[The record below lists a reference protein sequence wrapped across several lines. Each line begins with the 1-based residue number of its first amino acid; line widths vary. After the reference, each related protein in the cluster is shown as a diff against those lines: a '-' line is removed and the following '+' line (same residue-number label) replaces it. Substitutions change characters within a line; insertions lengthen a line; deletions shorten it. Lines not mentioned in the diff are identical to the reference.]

1 MKIRIADRILV
12 ALAGIVLLAVVVA
25 VVGQVFFGA
34 KIIDTAGVL
43 GGLFAAEEGKLP
55 VTVIVAAAV
64 LLLIG
69 VYCVCMLFR
78 RRRGKKGFVL
88 QQTENGE
95 LSIAI
100 KAMEGL
106 VHKCVECH
114 PELKLTHTHVD
125 PGKDGI
131 TVDLRIALASGVSIP
146 LAVGALQK
154 QIRQYITACSG
165 VDVKEVRVQVETTS
179 DQVAE
184 SPYAVPALLQNPP
197 SLLREAEKPAEPAQV
212 VTQTAAPAPVPAPVP
227 VSPVVTAMPV
237 VPAVPVMPEEPEE
250 KDERPM
256 HQRLFGIEEQPVTV
270 PVPPVMEQAEEAP
283 AEEIPAE
290 ETPAEEPLAEEV
302 PAEETAP
309 AEDTAVTE
317 EAADEAE

>member
-12 ALAGIVLLAVVVA
+12 ALAGVVLLAVVAA

-34 KIIDTAGVL
+34 KIIDEAGVL
-43 GGLFAAEEGKLP
+43 GTLFTAQEGKLP
-55 VTVIVAAAV
+55 VVVIAAAAV

-114 PELKLTHTHVD
+114 PELKLASTHVE
-125 PGKDGI
+125 PGKDGV
-131 TVDLRIALASGVSIP
+131 TVELRIALASGVSIP

-184 SPYAVPALLQNPP
+184 SPYAVPELLQNPP
-197 SLLREAEKPAEPAQV
+197 ALLREAEKPVETAQV
-212 VTQTAAPAPVPAPVP
+212 VEPEPAPAPVVPPVP

-237 VPAVPVMPEEPEE
+237 VPAAPIPAEEPEE
-250 KDERPM
+250 KDDRPM
-256 HQRLFGIEEQPVTV
+256 HQRLFGIEDQPATV
-270 PVPPVMEQAEEAP
+270 PVPPVLETAEP

-290 ETPAEEPLAEEV
+290 EPAEEV
-302 PAEETAP
+302 PAEEP
-309 AEDTAVTE
+309 AEEIAAEAPVTE
-317 EAADEAE
+317 EAADEDAE

>member
-25 VVGQVFFGA
+25 VVGQVFFDA
-34 KIIDTAGVL
+34 KIIDTTGVL

-55 VTVIVAAAV
+55 VAVIVAAGV
-64 LLLIG
+64 MLLIG

-114 PELKLTHTHVD
+114 PELKLTHVHVE

-154 QIRQYITACSG
+154 QIRQYITA
-165 VDVKEVRVQVETTS
+165 
-179 DQVAE
+179 
-184 SPYAVPALLQNPP
+184 
-197 SLLREAEKPAEPAQV
+197 
-212 VTQTAAPAPVPAPVP
+212 
-227 VSPVVTAMPV
+227 
-237 VPAVPVMPEEPEE
+237 
-250 KDERPM
+250 
-256 HQRLFGIEEQPVTV
+256 
-270 PVPPVMEQAEEAP
+270 
-283 AEEIPAE
+283 
-290 ETPAEEPLAEEV
+290 
-302 PAEETAP
+302 
-309 AEDTAVTE
+309 
-317 EAADEAE
+317 